1 MTTINRLSFLKT
13 AGVATGAAA
22 ISASPALAAAIE
34 PGAVE
39 TAPSG
44 PVPREPIVAVIRD
57 PGRGQITVLSGQTER
72 TYTDR
77 VLVNRLLKA
86 AASNHGKRQGVA

>member
-39 TAPSG
+39 TVPSG

-77 VLVNRLLKA
+77 VLVNRLLRA
-86 AASNHGKRQGVA
+86 AARNHGQRQGVA